1 MKIISTQSLCLN
13 KEWFAKLMLNF
24 LTSCTCNLKANHN
37 LEKIILYKNFKNE
50 NTCLNEQTIFSSNPK
65 SPSKAIV
72 TQMLRFIPTICQI
85 KNKYRYCRF
94 LIIREVLIS
103 AKNCEKHFSEIL
115 KSRLYFFFERCKL
128 KEIIIK
134 IWCLQFYIFLI
145 WCKTVKLQK

>member
-13 KEWFAKLMLNF
+13 KEWFAKLMLKF
-24 LTSCTCNLKANHN
+24 LHVTSCTCNLKANHN

-65 SPSKAIV
+65 SLSKVKV
-72 TQMLRFIPTICQI
+72 TQILRFIPTICQI

-103 AKNCEKHFSEIL
+103 AKNCEKHFSQIL
-115 KSRLYFFFERCKL
+115 KSRLYFFL
-128 KEIIIK
+128 KD
-134 IWCLQFYIFLI
+134 
-145 WCKTVKLQK
+145 VN